1 MGGGMSFQDKVAF
14 VAGGGGGMGL
24 AIANRLI
31 EAGCQVALADLKPKP
46 DGIAEGPGRS
56 LYLEGDL
63 SDQAFVEGAV
73 ASTVEAFGGVDY
85 LVNTAGV
92 LWLDKDKS
100 VTEIAMDVWDRVLA
114 INVRSFALTARYC
127 VPLMR
132 ARGGGAMVHFSSI
145 DATGGDAP
153 AQDAYGASKAA
164 VIRLGKSLAVQF
176 AGDGIRS
183 NVILPGP
190 TMSPMQARWDGDA
203 EAQKKVAGF
212 VPLGRLGRLD
222 DMADACLFLLS
233 DAAGYITGVELPV
246 DGGVTAR
253 V

>member
-1 MGGGMSFQDKVAF
+1 MTFAGKAAF

-31 EAGCQVALADLKPKP
+31 EAGCDVATMDLKKAP
-46 DGIAEGPGRS
+46 DTVAAGPGRHFHTP
-56 LYLEGDL
+56 GDL
-63 SDQAFVEGAV
+63 SEEDAVRQAVEKT
-73 ASTVEAFGGVDY
+73 ASAFGGIDY

-92 LWLDKDKS
+92 LWFDRDKS
-100 VTEIAMDVWDRVLA
+100 VTEIDMSVWDRVLA
-114 INVRSFALTARYC
+114 VNLRSFALTARYC
-127 VPLMR
+127 VPRMQ

-164 VIRLGKSLAVQF
+164 VIRLAKSLAIQF

-190 TMSPMQARWDGDA
+190 TVSPMQARWERDP
-203 EAQKKVAGF
+203 EARERLAGLI
-212 VPLGRLGRLD
+212 PLRRLGTVD
-222 DMADACLFLLS
+222 DMAEACLFLLS
-233 DAAGYITGVELPV
+233 DAARYITGVELPV
-246 DGGVTAR
+246 DGGLTAR